1 MLDAS
6 TRLWP
11 TVDFAGIR
19 IRDFQPI
26 VKG

>member
-1 MLDAS
+1 MLDAFP
-6 TRLWP
+6 RPWR

-26 VKG
+26 VKD